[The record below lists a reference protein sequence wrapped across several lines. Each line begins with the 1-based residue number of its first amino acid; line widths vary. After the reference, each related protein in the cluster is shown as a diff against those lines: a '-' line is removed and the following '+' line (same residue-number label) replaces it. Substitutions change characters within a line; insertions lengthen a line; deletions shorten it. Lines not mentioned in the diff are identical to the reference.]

1 MEKGSEK
8 DFKKENFS
16 DSTLDLLDGINF
28 NPKVIEYDRKQ
39 PEFKLT
45 FEKYLQEILTNK
57 KKKISIRYISRIK
70 NYY

>member
-8 DFKKENFS
+8 TLKKENFS

-45 FEKYLQEILTNK
+45 FEKYLQRNINEQK
-57 KKKISIRYISRIK
+57 KKDINK
-70 NYY
+70 NI